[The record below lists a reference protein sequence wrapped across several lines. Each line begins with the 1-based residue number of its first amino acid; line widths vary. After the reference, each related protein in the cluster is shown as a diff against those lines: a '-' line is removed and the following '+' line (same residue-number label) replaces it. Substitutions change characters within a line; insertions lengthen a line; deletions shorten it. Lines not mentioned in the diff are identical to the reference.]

1 MLNYNLNVWGRDFE
15 LPVVFDCY
23 KDETVLPEQEL
34 ALTQFLAATDLLSS
48 CLDKV
53 KTYCE
58 KQNPAQFEHAHI
70 DNIFKY
76 VIPQQI
82 YVQRTNDKSRIVALM
97 CAYKFFPENGLAI
110 VFKNE
115 MFEAI
120 GSQDIVL

>member
-1 MLNYNLNVWGRDFE
+1 MLKNNLNVWGREFE

-23 KDETVLPEQEL
+23 KGEVVLPEQEF
-34 ALTQFLAATDLLSS
+34 ALKQFLASAELLPS
-48 CLDKV
+48 CLDMV
-53 KTYCE
+53 KKYCE
-58 KQNPAQFEHAHI
+58 KQNPAQFENTHI

-82 YVQRTNDKSRIVALM
+82 YVQRTNDKSRVVALM
-97 CAYKFFPENGLAI
+97 CAYKFSPENGLAV

-115 MFEAI
+115 TFDRI